1 MTMDDKFIYI
11 LNDDNYITPSVDY
24 TYWLKS
30 LNTASFNQPIIIY
43 GLFRL

>member
-1 MTMDDKFIYI
+1 MDDKFIYI
-11 LNDDNYITPSVDY
+11 LNDDNYIIPSVDY

-30 LNTASFNQPIIIY
+30 LNTSSLNQPIMIY